1 MGFPADT
8 PTTTSWKMY
17 TMLNW
22 HELKRVELTE
32 ELVANIL
39 RRFRDTEWL
48 HLPLSKNLYKK
59 LARMTNKHEIPEV
72 NSPWNWQRALNFTTD
87 VVFDIGAFR
96 EAMNISSDLGEENI
110 IHEIVA
116 RLALNR
122 SGNTTYLKYYMFF
135 NVKAQEFDYQQGITN
150 ADLCYLMDS
159 STAITRSGTE
169 LEAKATQAQ
178 IRNCFTMLN
187 VDGSSPTNSDL
198 VHRFRRRFTPEFY
211 PMRFKLRDPIY
222 EQHPH
227 TLTLL
232 LTSVLQDYSASR
244 TSYVEFSVGFNDL
257 TTPWIYQYLVHETI
271 WNAIPGPEWQAKARQ
286 RKKMEYK
293 FLIGISRNKV
303 KLPLNGKLRLA
314 SSDEAL
320 DFLNRF
326 PNMAMSHSFNTEAYS
341 EYEDLRERLTLLFSL
356 LPKHPCAQ
364 ESGFQSMVVGLDLVS
379 EELGFPYCPFIQD
392 SWLELASKYKLGFR
406 LHCGEG
412 VIREQKGRLARA
424 MYAHMYIMALA
435 IRRIC
440 ARGLKC
446 RIGHGVAFRDSIAED
461 LTDEE
466 KSNEIIPASRYYN
479 IPDGVASLTPFLSLI
494 ADLLVEVNITSN
506 SYLVQQANPT
516 SLIKVLKHWLLCTD
530 DDGVWAP
537 PPCPHHNHNLQALEY
552 CRAISMGYIDQ
563 KDLVKAASWRG
574 FCFDHATPGQH
585 EILKLDDT
593 WTCRFHPLR
602 SHAVFALALSLHDQ
616 YIRSDAILPIGLTEF
631 LHSFGYYGGFTK
643 FAKII
648 APLAKDILNPRGFL
662 DFNSSDHR
670 VKYFLTLLKPGGST
684 CGLLRSLFLA
694 YDKCLRTIWYETDV
708 WRLCGEERNF
718 PVPPLMPVR
727 CKVTDY
733 KQRRRIAAA
742 VLDAT
747 KAAFRQILK
756 WIEGFWNAEKDAN
769 VKQWMQSRLAL
780 IYERGRSEMEYGQP
794 RDANQGSEDGN
805 RQDQCSCKALHEVT
819 FDINKLWEWT
829 DDKND
834 DWETIISSSEIIA
847 DVTGLVFLDAKQ
859 VQKRPWLFNIIWNTQ
874 DWYIRPLPPNFS
886 EKCQHLL
893 AAGVDQYHM
902 NVTLDDGIPIVWYNA
917 ALTIAKRLFNP
928 AIDKSKNAQKNP
940 DIIRIAGVGF
950 SGSAIAVLVGALIA
964 TELRH
969 REVINQK
976 PFANEVIVWAY
987 GGRQFGS
994 KSFHRKVHDLCSYNL
1009 EITQWLS
1016 LQDFEGSNEDHHD
1029 ELFKAP
1035 FCIQK
1040 NIVVYPKG
1048 QPMIMSYDLRPSWH
1062 YFTLMLHHLPA
1073 CMKFRGE
1080 VDKPNEMS
1088 IFFAEDE
1095 QALESLAYSIYFPEK
1110 TLVCK
1115 HEGMAVDVKF
1125 GQDAKY
1131 QPIIKSIPIKDIRIP
1146 PYVWKYNPQQHKTWK
1161 DIFHLA
1167 PVQTTMRFLGDLLLP
1182 ILSLPQH
1189 TFISLPAKHCDI
1201 VNFITMSSDDIKSL
1215 SDMKMPPNLKKALKF
1230 MNLKARRERYAEEFC
1245 LLILGVTR
1253 THGEVDIKK
1262 IQYQLEEDFSTPIR
1276 PFSDVESTLVTNI
1289 EILLIILRNN
1299 AICNPFLHYI
1309 LDQLDCLKTESNFK
1323 EEIPKLLLYGT
1334 VREQVIWPLK
1344 NEHDTKKVYAKY
1356 KKQFDKAPSG
1366 SYKSFDLALSLHYI
1380 QNDEESKKI
1389 FVSAYLR
1396 RLWRST
1402 DWLSRRIGQ
1411 KEIVGEKWKKR
1422 KMHAEKKKEFL
1433 RDLIDDP
1440 EHDCIIKVEEAKL
1453 KLLENDD
1460 IIAAAA
1466 WKSIKDTVD
1475 KWFSIEN
1482 RKHND
1487 LLADTICQY
1496 GESQIGKLSPS
1507 ERASV
1512 KARCIELSEILEH
1525 KDDALY
1531 IYASLCHLIGLL
1543 SDNNKSCD
1551 YYEQAATTFAS
1562 LWDSAVQRGLDR
1574 FLVALNAARCFAKR
1588 GHHGTAIAWIG
1599 HYFEERDGTTDPTTK
1614 KVTLDWIG
1622 RELNEGDLN
1631 VLALKQV
1638 IEPWF
1643 EFIEQSE
1650 AEQA

>member
-1 MGFPADT
+1 
-8 PTTTSWKMY
+8 
-17 TMLNW
+17 
-22 HELKRVELTE
+22 
-32 ELVANIL
+32 
-39 RRFRDTEWL
+39 
-48 HLPLSKNLYKK
+48 
-59 LARMTNKHEIPEV
+59 
-72 NSPWNWQRALNFTTD
+72 
-87 VVFDIGAFR
+87 
-96 EAMNISSDLGEENI
+96 
-110 IHEIVA
+110 
-116 RLALNR
+116 
-122 SGNTTYLKYYMFF
+122 
-135 NVKAQEFDYQQGITN
+135 
-150 ADLCYLMDS
+150 
-159 STAITRSGTE
+159 
-169 LEAKATQAQ
+169 
-178 IRNCFTMLN
+178 
-187 VDGSSPTNSDL
+187 
-198 VHRFRRRFTPEFY
+198 
-211 PMRFKLRDPIY
+211 
-222 EQHPH
+222 
-227 TLTLL
+227 
-232 LTSVLQDYSASR
+232 
-244 TSYVEFSVGFNDL
+244 
-257 TTPWIYQYLVHETI
+257 
-271 WNAIPGPEWQAKARQ
+271 
-286 RKKMEYK
+286 
-293 FLIGISRNKV
+293 
-303 KLPLNGKLRLA
+303 
-314 SSDEAL
+314 
-320 DFLNRF
+320 
-326 PNMAMSHSFNTEAYS
+326 
-341 EYEDLRERLTLLFSL
+341 
-356 LPKHPCAQ
+356 
-364 ESGFQSMVVGLDLVS
+364 
-379 EELGFPYCPFIQD
+379 
-392 SWLELASKYKLGFR
+392 
-406 LHCGEG
+406 
-412 VIREQKGRLARA
+412 
-424 MYAHMYIMALA
+424 
-435 IRRIC
+435 
-440 ARGLKC
+440 
-446 RIGHGVAFRDSIAED
+446 
-461 LTDEE
+461 
-466 KSNEIIPASRYYN
+466 
-479 IPDGVASLTPFLSLI
+479 
-494 ADLLVEVNITSN
+494 
-506 SYLVQQANPT
+506 
-516 SLIKVLKHWLLCTD
+516 
-530 DDGVWAP
+530 
-537 PPCPHHNHNLQALEY
+537 
-552 CRAISMGYIDQ
+552 MGYIDRD
-563 KDLVKAASWRG
+563 DLEKAKNWRD
-574 FCFDHATPGQH
+574 FCFDHSLLERYEDLA
-585 EILKLDDT
+585 LDDT

-602 SHAVFALALSLHDQ
+602 SYAVIALALSLHDQ
-616 YIRSDAILPIGLTEF
+616 YIRSDAILPIGLTEL
-631 LHSFGYYGGFTK
+631 LHSFGYYDGFVK
-643 FAKII
+643 FSKRI
-648 APLAKDILNPRGFL
+648 APVAHDLMKTSVWNRDPDLRIQHFL
-662 DFNSSDHR
+662 K
-670 VKYFLTLLKPGGST
+670 VIKPDGT
-684 CGLLRSLFLA
+684 PYGLLRSLFLA
-694 YDKCLRTIWYETDV
+694 YDECLHMIWYETDI
-708 WRLCGEERNF
+708 WRLCREGRNF
-718 PVPPLMPVR
+718 PVPPLMPKDNIR
-727 CKVTDY
+727 TDY
-733 KQRRRIAAA
+733 QLRQYLAESMLA
-742 VLDAT
+742 AT

-805 RQDQCSCKALHEVT
+805 CQDQSSCNALHEVT

-829 DDKND
+829 DDKNA
-834 DWETIISSSEIIA
+834 DWETIFKYAERITEV
-847 DVTGLVFLDAKQ
+847 DGLVFCDAQNFGKQ
-859 VQKRPWLFNIIWNTQ
+859 QNKIYGRNRPSFHVIWNTQ
-874 DWYIRPLPPNFS
+874 DWYIRPLPPNYS
-886 EKCQHLL
+886 GELQHLA
-893 AAGVDQYHM
+893 AAGVEQFHT
-902 NVTLDDGIPIVWYNA
+902 NITKDDRIPVAWYNA
-917 ALTIAKRLFNP
+917 ALTIARRLVKNP
-928 AIDKSKNAQKNP
+928 VIDKTKSKNKEQKKPKN
-940 DIIRIAGVGF
+940 IRIAGVGF
-950 SGSAIAVLVGALIA
+950 SGSAIAVLVGVLIA

-976 PFANEVIVWAY
+976 PFSNEIIVWAY

-1009 EITQWLS
+1009 EITRWLS
-1016 LQDFEGSNEDHHD
+1016 LHDIEGSNEDHHD

-1040 NIVVYPKG
+1040 NIIVYPKG
-1048 QPMIMSYDLRPSWH
+1048 QPMIMSYNLRPSWH

-1080 VDKPNEMS
+1080 IDKLNEMS

-1115 HEGMAVDVKF
+1115 HKNTVVDVKF

-1131 QPIIKSIPIKDIRIP
+1131 QPIIKPIPIEDIRIP
-1146 PYVWKYNPQQHKTWK
+1146 PYVWKYNPQQHKSWK

-1182 ILSLPQH
+1182 ILSLPPN

-1201 VNFITMSSDDIKSL
+1201 VDFITMSPKGVEKLNSTMWPHSKSSAKREL
-1215 SDMKMPPNLKKALKF
+1215 PDSLAFMELKT
-1230 MNLKARRERYAEEFC
+1230 RREYYAEEYC

-1253 THGEVDIKK
+1253 THGEADCK
-1262 IQYQLEEDFSTPIR
+1262 IATMKIRKQLAQELSIPIP
-1276 PFSDVESTLVTNI
+1276 PFSHPDSNLITNI
-1289 EILLIILRNN
+1289 EILLLVLRNN
-1299 AICNPFLHYI
+1299 NIYNPFMRYI
-1309 LDQLDCLKTESNFK
+1309 LDQLDATNLKEVQGGQKFND
-1323 EEIPKLLLYGT
+1323 EIPKLLLYGT
-1334 VREQVIWPLK
+1334 VREHVVWPLK
-1344 NEHDTKKVYAKY
+1344 EEDDTKKACEEY
-1356 KKQFDKAPSG
+1356 KRLLDKAPSG

-1543 SDNNKSCD
+1543 SDNNKSCA